1 MILSFFKKLFSRK
14 KETMSDIINNKQTRK
29 HKLEIQIFEADY
41 TEVPDGQPPKW
52 RSVRME
58 KPVIVEVADEQEF
71 AEIRKQYAMC
81 DQKIQVI
88 REIDPFDDAP
98 KAVTNNTQQ
107 ATSNKVDSTINN
119 NTQSAQVI
127 QQTPAIQTT
136 QTSNVQQPSVT
147 IRPKIITVGDTQI
160 KYDGEKVYSRQWVK
174 LTSKES
180 SYIRLVNDSNN
191 KLVNLNGKH
200 FEALRWVLV
209 ENDAQNDDIDASIES
224 ILND

>member
-14 KETMSDIINNKQTRK
+14 KETMSDITSNKQTRK

-107 ATSNKVDSTINN
+107 STSNKVDPTINN
-119 NTQSAQVI
+119 NAQSAQVI

-136 QTSNVQQPSVT
+136 QIQNVQQPTV
-147 IRPKIITVGDTQI
+147 IIKPKIITVGDTQI

-209 ENDAQNDDIDASIES
+209 ENDSQNDDIDASIES